1 MKALE
6 LRDANTIWAAAA
18 LITGLEET
26 SSSRLASSPSDDI
39 PLAFPD
45 NVGTTGL
52 VANGGL
58 TAELE
63 CLMPRQLAAR
73 WNIQNVSI

>member
-26 SSSRLASSPSDDI
+26 SSSRLALSPSDI

-58 TAELE
+58 TAKPG
-63 CLMPRQLAAR
+63 CLAPRQLAAR
-73 WNIQNVSI
+73 WNIQKVSI